1 MISIKINNIKFWVK
15 SNLSVLEACNFVG
28 INVPRFC
35 YSENLSIAGNCR
47 MCLVEIFNAPKPVA
61 SCALPISPN
70 ISIFTNSPAVKKAR
84 ENVLEILLLNHP
96 LDCPICDQGGECD
109 LQDQTQIFGNN
120 TSRLFF
126 SKNTVDDKFYG
137 SFIKTIMTRCIHCT
151 RCVRFSEEIAGV
163 PSYGTLNRGKNTE
176 IGYYTETLFNSD
188 ISGNVI
194 DLCPVGALTSK
205 VYAFKARPW
214 ELKSQETIDG
224 TNGLGTNILV
234 NTKEGEI
241 VRIQPKL
248 DGFQKNQYITDKIR
262 FSFDFLIHN
271 RIKKIFIKSTK
282 KEFENISSD
291 IFIVQLKEILKT
303 EKITVIVND
312 GVDSELIIKLKNY
325 KNVDI
330 ISLDQL
336 ENLNLYTDSVTDKS
350 FDIDALETKTC
361 FLISI
366 NPNIECSLLN
376 TKIRLKYLNNVINIV
391 AFGNYAK
398 LNYPVNFLNLNS
410 KNLVSLIEGKKKNSL
425 NFLFGKPSLFI
436 VGNLL
441 KKRMNN
447 SNIFLNF
454 IKKKSPRSIIIN
466 PTNTVNTEGLK
477 YLGVSSLNS
486 KILEKNK
493 NVFFFNIS
501 DNIIT
506 RKILRNL
513 DKKEIFWFNTHGSSI
528 ALNSKYII
536 PSLSFYEE
544 EQFFLTYDKIFK
556 KTNSII
562 PNVNIVSLKNMI
574 NANRID
580 QNKYLSLYN
589 ELLYK
594 HYSKKSLIFSFIQN
608 TYLFFE
614 KKTKIIYYYPN
625 KLSTENS
632 FLSNNLCKN
641 SIYLNQRSQEILK
654 TFTSF

>member
-441 KKRMNN
+441 KKRMKN